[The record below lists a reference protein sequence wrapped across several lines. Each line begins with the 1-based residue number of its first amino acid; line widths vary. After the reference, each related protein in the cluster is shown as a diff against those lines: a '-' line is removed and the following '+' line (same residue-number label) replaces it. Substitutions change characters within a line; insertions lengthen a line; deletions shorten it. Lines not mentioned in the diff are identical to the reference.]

1 MRRLLIVGCG
11 DVGLRMVRT
20 LRGRW
25 RVYALTRSEDR
36 HALLRGAGI
45 TPVTG
50 DLDHSETL
58 DRLTGLAQDVVHFA
72 PPPGGGIRD
81 LRTANLVRAL
91 AKGGSL
97 PQRLVYI
104 STSGVYGDCGGDV
117 VDETHSLRPGN
128 DRARRRLDAERQL
141 RAWGIEHGVPV
152 SILRVPG
159 IYAAERLPLARLR
172 AGTPVLDAARDP
184 YTNHIHADDL
194 ARVVIAALR
203 RGRAGRAYN
212 ASDDSWMKMGDYFDL
227 VADQFG
233 LPHPPRVSWED
244 AQAAIPENM
253 LSFMRESR
261 RLANHRLK
269 KELRVSLRYPSVMQ
283 GVSAASARPRT
294 GG

>member
-11 DVGLRMVRT
+11 DVALRMVRA

-36 HALLRGAGI
+36 HPLLRDVGI

-58 DRLTGLAQDVVHFA
+58 DRLAGIAQDVVHFA
-72 PPPGGGIRD
+72 PPPGGGILD
-81 LRTANLVRAL
+81 SRTCNLIRAL

-104 STSGVYGDCGGDV
+104 STSGVYGDCGGAV
-117 VDETHSLRPGN
+117 VDETCRPHPGS

-141 RAWGIEHGVPV
+141 RTWGSEHGVQV
-152 SILRVPG
+152 SVLRVPG

-172 AGTPVLDAARDP
+172 AGTPVLEDGRDP

-194 ARVVIAALR
+194 ARVVIAALS

-212 ASDDSWMKMGDYFDL
+212 ASDDSWMKMGEYFDL

-233 LPHPPRVSWED
+233 LPHPPRISWEE
-244 AQAAIPENM
+244 AQAAIPENL

-261 RLANHRLK
+261 RLANGRLK
-269 KELRVSLRYPSVMQ
+269 KELRVTLHYPSVVQ
-283 GVSAASARPRT
+283 GMSAARVRPLAA
-294 GG
+294 G

>member
-1 MRRLLIVGCG
+1 MGCG
-11 DVGLRMVRT
+11 DVALRLVRE

-25 RVYALTRSEDR
+25 RVYALTHSGDR

-58 DRLTGLAQDVVHFA
+58 DRLSGLAQDVVHFA
-72 PPPGGGIRD
+72 PPPGAGIRD
-81 LRTANLVRAL
+81 TRTANLARAL

-104 STSGVYGDCGGDV
+104 STSGVYGDCGGAL
-117 VDETHSLRPGN
+117 VDETRRLHPAS
-128 DRARRRLDAERQL
+128 DRAKRRLDAERLL
-141 RAWGIEHGVPV
+141 RAWGVEHGVPV

-159 IYAAERLPLARLR
+159 IYAAGRLPLARLR
-172 AGTPVLDAARDP
+172 AGTPVLDGERDP

-194 ARVVIAALR
+194 ARVVIAALS

-212 ASDDSWMKMGDYFDL
+212 ASDDSGMRMGEYFDL
-227 VADQFG
+227 VADEFG
-233 LPHPPRVSWED
+233 LPHPPRVTWED
-244 AQAAIPENM
+244 AQKSIPENL

-261 RLANHRLK
+261 RLANRRLK
-269 KELRVSLRYPSVMQ
+269 KELRVNLHYPSVAL
-283 GVSAASARPRT
+283 GVPAARARSA
-294 GG
+294 G